1 MNMNIKNSG
10 KRNKKLKDSSP
21 SNTAIDIISS
31 SARPVIVETNPIIEF
46 SPDDVKRLR
55 IAH

>member
-10 KRNKKLKDSSP
+10 KRNKKLKDLSP